1 MKKPCRKRGGG
12 IKGLNI
18 IIEGNNNT
26 VEIEFP
32 INFSKSLIKL
42 KGNDNFFSIRTTNA
56 NIPSCSFH
64 LIDAGV
70 LKIGRNFT
78 TMDSLFIVSRDNKKI
93 EIGNNCLF
101 SKNITIRNNDGHT
114 ITDKNTKKILN
125 PSKDVYI
132 GNNVWIG
139 TNSVILKGAH
149 ISSNS
154 VVGALSL
161 VNKKFSEENIIIAG
175 NPAKKIRGNIL
186 WYKDCYTRY
195 SELNNC

>member
-1 MKKPCRKRGGG
+1 M
-12 IKGLNI
+12 
-18 IIEGNNNT
+18 
-26 VEIEFP
+26 
-32 INFSKSLIKL
+32 
-42 KGNDNFFSIRTTNA
+42 
-56 NIPSCSFH
+56 
-64 LIDAGV
+64 